1 MPEMRRPPASGR
13 RDLEAWIVTEFG
25 KMTRNKREAEIPVSL
40 SQEYRCACCDGVIE
54 IGADR
59 DVAVGLSLPLGL
71 VSDECALICNGCT
84 ARLIAARQAQ
94 KPTARG
100 S

>member
-1 MPEMRRPPASGR
+1 
-13 RDLEAWIVTEFG
+13 
-25 KMTRNKREAEIPVSL
+25 MTRNKLEAGTSAPY
-40 SQEYRCACCDGVIE
+40 SQHYRCACCDGVIE

-59 DVAVGLSLPLGL
+59 DVAIGLSLPLGL

-94 KPTARG
+94 KSTARG
-100 S
+100 A